1 MLKVGASNR
10 HAVPD
15 FCGFGLR
22 SAAVAAGD
30 ATGLAKTSGEKV
42 PGLSGQMNQR
52 KEPETKVTT
61 GE

>member
-22 SAAVAAGD
+22 SAAVTARD

-42 PGLSGQMNQR
+42 SGLSGQMNQR
-52 KEPETKVTT
+52 KEPET
-61 GE
+61 